1 MSDPAAAAGDSE
13 AWVDGVRFAL
23 LGTLTLADGAGNPR
37 TVPGA
42 RQRALLARLLL
53 SANAPVSCDALAE
66 AVWDGSP
73 PPGAAT
79 TLRSHVRR
87 LRVALGPQ
95 AGARITGLRSGVPDQ
110 CRGTCPARKWDSAAD
125 LQVFQAS
132 GGAHIFVDQAAQDR
146 FSADLPCVDV
156 G

>member
-1 MSDPAAAAGDSE
+1 MLDGGARDP
-13 AWVDGVRFAL
+13 VV
-23 LGTLTLADGAGNPR
+23 
-37 TVPGA
+37 VPGA
-42 RQRALLARLLL
+42 RQSALLASLLL

-132 GGAHIFVDQAAQDR
+132 GGAHIFVDQAEIGRASCR
-146 FSADLPCVDV
+146 
-156 G
+156 